1 VLVHCEVTT
10 LGNLCHQVVLAAAAA
25 AVVVILVSSSV
36 MFMLMLAGLLE
47 FMPHMTAM
55 VENRVSSELYMS

>member
-1 VLVHCEVTT
+1 
-10 LGNLCHQVVLAAAAA
+10 VVLAAAAA